1 MNTAATFLGTSPPKY
16 VSPKGKVRY
25 VKNKAKKMSLASQEK
40 LCNLMDVP
48 SMEIDPEE
56 RPCTKCKDFDEF
68 VTLLVEKC
76 KVST

>member
-16 VSPKGKVRY
+16 LHY
-25 VKNKAKKMSLASQEK
+25 VKSKAKKMSLASQEK

-56 RPCTKCKDFDEF
+56 RPCKKCKDFDEL
-68 VTLLVEKC
+68 VTLLAK
-76 KVST
+76 KI